1 MLRII
6 VDAKSY
12 PKYILCFCELYLEM
26 KTIVT
31 MYHQGCCCYD
41 VVIRNQKY

>member
-12 PKYILCFCELYLEM
+12 PKYILCFCALRLEVE
-26 KTIVT
+26 TVVT
-31 MYHQGCCCYD
+31 VCF
-41 VVIRNQKY
+41 